1 MSPPVLPNPSNF
13 LAVALVINR
22 SRDGPNF
29 VFHYPPHVLPPNA
42 QSSNHEQTDASA
54 DYDDILL
61 ERLNQPGSLD
71 ADNNGDDL
79 QQWTAGDDHLITDEG
94 TQIVPW
100 EHVAGFPTKDLASIL
115 TPGRAYH
122 KKLFQLSLD
131 PLYCVSYPI
140 HVPESGTWKK
150 KKKKKKGKTERAKSV
165 RTEESAVLVDF
176 DPNEDN
182 QDAPTGADALQ
193 AESKEEEKSLQ
204 DEADDK
210 RASMTMFNLVF
221 ILNPKKHEAK
231 ELIATLYLNII
242 KKVNKAYKYCQ
253 QHSEFVW
260 KESKRISA
268 LKDKGREE
276 KRKMSSLW
284 NEILATS
291 SLAAS
296 VQDIYE
302 AVSQN
307 KIAALQLDTAAG
319 PITPSVQIP
328 VPFYITDLHN
338 YGQTEQR
345 GLWLTTANSFIG
357 EDTIDEP
364 GFLDRN
370 FALLLMGDEKKIIAE
385 LQADPDPSTV
395 AMVEFARLSKPTQ
408 SFYQV
413 GQSNVLTLSQV
424 RKYAQ
429 HFIFWRRAIAIPP
442 LHARDIY
449 IMSPN
454 CDTRNL
460 PKASLEWQKTFPL
473 APPLTNFL
481 AELSYAPRPYKH
493 FCPSKAHRP
502 TYLDMLAWLMRGAW
516 VTQLCTFAYVV
527 VWPEIIYEVEHKIES
542 DELRKA
548 ENTSSLSTSSNTLTS
563 SGPDTVD
570 EHSEVD
576 GDTSGGVGGSGSS
589 NGGSGNNNNNN
600 GGIGAHVPTQIEQA
614 AEKARLER
622 IAEKTQREAAEK
634 ATAHARKMPPAAT
647 DHPSTNDATHLARM
661 SPYIIVDAK
670 KATVKESLYLAAI
683 TRRLGSDPKVA
694 KAWQAFWKY
703 FNGQTALER
712 IALQEDM
719 KRKEAWNLLTAMS
732 EHLLCVRHW

>member
-1 MSPPVLPNPSNF
+1 MAPPVLPNPSNF

-42 QSSNHEQTDASA
+42 KSQGHEPTDSSPDN
-54 DYDDILL
+54 DDILL
-61 ERLNQPGSLD
+61 ERLNQPASVD
-71 ADNNGDDL
+71 ADANTDEL

-115 TPGRAYH
+115 TPSKAYH

-150 KKKKKKGKTERAKSV
+150 KKKKGKVERAKSI
-165 RTEESAVLVDF
+165 RTEESAVLVDI
-176 DPNEDN
+176 DPNEGNDE
-182 QDAPTGADALQ
+182 APSTADASQ
-193 AESKEEEKSLQ
+193 TESKEDEKPQQ
-204 DEADDK
+204 DETDDK

-242 KKVNKAYKYCQ
+242 KKINKAYKYCQ

-268 LKDKGREE
+268 LKDKGREDSKPSRSAPHRHTNMAIE
-276 KRKMSSLW
+276 RKMSSLW

-307 KIAALQLDTAAG
+307 KIAALQFDTAAG
-319 PITPSVQIP
+319 PVTPSVQIP
-328 VPFYITDLHN
+328 VPFYVTDLHN

-408 SFYQV
+408 S
-413 GQSNVLTLSQV
+413 
-424 RKYAQ
+424 
-429 HFIFWRRAIAIPP
+429 
-442 LHARDIY
+442 
-449 IMSPN
+449 
-454 CDTRNL
+454 
-460 PKASLEWQKTFPL
+460 
-473 APPLTNFL
+473 
-481 AELSYAPRPYKH
+481 
-493 FCPSKAHRP
+493 
-502 TYLDMLAWLMRGAW
+502 
-516 VTQLCTFAYVV
+516 
-527 VWPEIIYEVEHKIES
+527 
-542 DELRKA
+542 
-548 ENTSSLSTSSNTLTS
+548 
-563 SGPDTVD
+563 
-570 EHSEVD
+570 
-576 GDTSGGVGGSGSS
+576 
-589 NGGSGNNNNNN
+589 
-600 GGIGAHVPTQIEQA
+600 
-614 AEKARLER
+614 
-622 IAEKTQREAAEK
+622 
-634 ATAHARKMPPAAT
+634 
-647 DHPSTNDATHLARM
+647 
-661 SPYIIVDAK
+661 
-670 KATVKESLYLAAI
+670 
-683 TRRLGSDPKVA
+683 
-694 KAWQAFWKY
+694 
-703 FNGQTALER
+703 
-712 IALQEDM
+712 
-719 KRKEAWNLLTAMS
+719 
-732 EHLLCVRHW
+732 

>member
-1 MSPPVLPNPSNF
+1 MAPPVLPSPSNF

-42 QSSNHEQTDASA
+42 QSKNHEPSDGSA
-54 DYDDILL
+54 EYDDILL
-61 ERLNQPGSLD
+61 GRLNQPGSLD

-79 QQWTAGDDHLITDEG
+79 QQWTVGDDHLVTEEG
-94 TQIVPW
+94 THIVPW

-182 QDAPTGADALQ
+182 EDTPNGADASQ
-193 AESKEEEKSLQ
+193 IDSKEEETTQQ

-221 ILNPKKHEAK
+221 IMNPKKHEAK

-268 LKDKGREE
+268 LKDKGRED

-370 FALLLMGDEKKIIAE
+370 FALLLMGGEKKIIAE

-408 SFYQV
+408 SFCQV

-442 LHARDIY
+442 LHARDVY

-502 TYLDMLAWLMRGAW
+502 TYLAMLAWLMRGAW

-548 ENTSSLSTSSNTLTS
+548 DDTSSLGTSNNTLGS
-563 SGPDTVD
+563 MGPEPVG
-570 EHSEVD
+570 EHSEADD
-576 GDTSGGVGGSGSS
+576 G
-589 NGGSGNNNNNN
+589 NGGGMGASSSSAGN
-600 GGIGAHVPTQIEQA
+600 GGIAAHVPTQIEQA

-634 ATAHARKMPPAAT
+634 ATAHARKVPPAAT
-647 DHPSTNDATHLARM
+647 DHPSTNNAPHLARI
-661 SPYIIVDAK
+661 SPCIIVDAK
-670 KATVKESLYLAAI
+670 KATGKDSLYLAAI
-683 TRRLGSDPKVA
+683 GTRLGKDPKVA
-694 KAWQAFWKY
+694 KAWQTFWKY

-712 IALQEDM
+712 IALQEEM
-719 KRKEAWNLLTAMS
+719 KRKDAWNLLTAMS
-732 EHLLCVRHW
+732 EHLICVRHW

>member
-1 MSPPVLPNPSNF
+1 MAPPVLPNPSNF

-42 QSSNHEQTDASA
+42 KSQGHEPTDSSPDN
-54 DYDDILL
+54 DDILL
-61 ERLNQPGSLD
+61 ERLNQPASVD
-71 ADNNGDDL
+71 ADANTDEL

-115 TPGRAYH
+115 TPSKAYH

-150 KKKKKKGKTERAKSV
+150 KKKKGKVERAKSI
-165 RTEESAVLVDF
+165 RTEESAVLVDI
-176 DPNEDN
+176 DPNEGNDE
-182 QDAPTGADALQ
+182 APSTADASQ
-193 AESKEEEKSLQ
+193 TESKEDEKPQQ
-204 DEADDK
+204 DETDDK

-242 KKVNKAYKYCQ
+242 KKINKAYKYCQ

-268 LKDKGREE
+268 LKDKGRED

-307 KIAALQLDTAAG
+307 KIAALQFDTAAG
-319 PITPSVQIP
+319 PVTPSVQIP
-328 VPFYITDLHN
+328 VPFYVTDLHN

-460 PKASLEWQKTFPL
+460 PKASLEWQRTFPL

-502 TYLDMLAWLMRGAW
+502 TYLAMLAWLMRGAW

-527 VWPEIIYEVEHKIES
+527 VWPEIIYEIEHKLES

-548 ENTSSLSTSSNTLTS
+548 DDASSLSTSSALSS
-563 SGPDTVD
+563 SGLDTVD
-570 EHSEVD
+570 EQSDADH
-576 GDTSGGVGGSGSS
+576 GSGGDGVA
-589 NGGSGNNNNNN
+589 
-600 GGIGAHVPTQIEQA
+600 AHVPTQIEQA

-622 IAEKTQREAAEK
+622 IAEKSQREAAEK
-634 ATAHARKMPPAAT
+634 ATTHARKMPPSAT
-647 DHPSTNDATHLARM
+647 DHPSTNNAPHLARM
-661 SPYIIVDAK
+661 SPYIILDAK
-670 KATVKESLYLAAI
+670 KATGKDSLYLSAI
-683 TRRLGSDPKVA
+683 GKRFKDPKVA

>member
-1 MSPPVLPNPSNF
+1 MAQPVLPSPSNF

-29 VFHYPPHVLPPNA
+29 VFHYPPHVLPPH
-42 QSSNHEQTDASA
+42 SHVHEPVEATPDS
-54 DYDDILL
+54 DDILL
-61 ERLNQPGSLD
+61 ERLNQPASLEAD
-71 ADNNGDDL
+71 ANADDH

-115 TPGRAYH
+115 TPGRSYH

-150 KKKKKKGKTERAKSV
+150 KKKKKGKSERAKSV
-165 RTEESAVLVDF
+165 RTEESAVFVDI
-176 DPNEDN
+176 DPTNDGKDEASN
-182 QDAPTGADALQ
+182 VADASQ
-193 AESKEEEKSLQ
+193 PDSKDEEVQQ
-204 DEADDK
+204 DETDDK

-221 ILNPKKHEAK
+221 ILNPRKHEAK
-231 ELIATLYLNII
+231 ELIDTLYMNII

-268 LKDKGREE
+268 LKDKGREDR
-276 KRKMSSLW
+276 RKMTSLW

-296 VQDIYE
+296 IQDIYE

-328 VPFYITDLHN
+328 VPFYVTDLPQI
-338 YGQTEQR
+338 GEKEQR
-345 GLWLTTANSFIG
+345 GLWLTTANSAIV

-370 FALLLMGDEKKIIAE
+370 FAMLLMGDEKKIVAE

-454 CDTRNL
+454 CETRNL
-460 PKASLEWQKTFPL
+460 PKASLEWQRTFPL

-481 AELSYAPRPYKH
+481 ADLSFAPRPYKH

-502 TYLDMLAWLMRGAW
+502 TYLAMLAWLMRGGW

-527 VWPEIIYEVEHKIES
+527 VWPEIIYEVEHKLES

-548 ENTSSLSTSSNTLTS
+548 DDASSLGTS
-563 SGPDTVD
+563 SGA
-570 EHSEVD
+570 HSSSSGLDALLSSD
-576 GDTSGGVGGSGSS
+576 GRQFEAGDDGAGGSGA
-589 NGGSGNNNNNN
+589 GGGDEVAT
-600 GGIGAHVPTQIEQA
+600 AHVPTMSEQV

-634 ATAHARKMPPAAT
+634 ATAHARKVLPVAT
-647 DHPSTNDATHLARM
+647 EHPSTNDAPHLSRV
-661 SPYIIVDAK
+661 PPHIILDAK
-670 KATVKESLYLAAI
+670 KATGKDSLYLSAI
-683 TRRLGSDPKVA
+683 GKRFKDPKVA
-694 KAWQAFWKY
+694 KFWHAFLKY
-703 FNGQTALER
+703 FNGQTSLER

-732 EHLLCVRHW
+732 EHLICVRHW

>member
-1 MSPPVLPNPSNF
+1 MAPPVLPNPSNF

-29 VFHYPPHVLPPNA
+29 VFHYPPQVLPPNT
-42 QSSNHEQTDASA
+42 QSQSHEPADVSA
-54 DYDDILL
+54 EYDDILL
-61 ERLNQPGSLD
+61 ERLNQVASLD
-71 ADNNGDDL
+71 TDANADDL
-79 QQWTAGDDHLITDEG
+79 QQWTAGDDHLFTDEG

-100 EHVAGFPTKDLASIL
+100 EHVAGFPTRDLASIL

-140 HVPESGTWKK
+140 HVPENGSWK
-150 KKKKKKGKTERAKSV
+150 KKKKKKGKTERAKSI
-165 RTEESAVLVDF
+165 RTEESAVLVEFNPD
-176 DPNEDN
+176 EDKEGALN
-182 QDAPTGADALQ
+182 DAEASD
-193 AESKEEEKSLQ
+193 SKEEEKQ
-204 DEADDK
+204 EDADDK

-221 ILNPKKHEAK
+221 ILNPKKHESK

-242 KKVNKAYKYCQ
+242 KKINKAYKYCQ

-268 LKDKGREE
+268 LKDKGRED

-328 VPFYITDLHN
+328 VPFYVTDLHN
-338 YGQTEQR
+338 YGQIEQR
-345 GLWLTTANSFIG
+345 GLWLTTANSFMG
-357 EDTIDEP
+357 EDNIDEP

-442 LHARDIY
+442 LHARDVY

-460 PKASLEWQKTFPL
+460 PKASLEWQKAFPL

-502 TYLDMLAWLMRGAW
+502 TYLSMLAWLMRGAW

-527 VWPEIIYEVEHKIES
+527 VWPEIIYEVEHRLES

-548 ENTSSLSTSSNTLTS
+548 DDASSQSTSSAL
-563 SGPDTVD
+563 SGPGLGTVD
-570 EHSEVD
+570 EHSDAD
-576 GDTSGGVGGSGSS
+576 GTGG
-589 NGGSGNNNNNN
+589 
-600 GGIGAHVPTQIEQA
+600 GAHVPTQIEQA

-622 IAEKTQREAAEK
+622 IAEKSQREAAEK
-634 ATAHARKMPPAAT
+634 ATAHARKVPPTAT
-647 DHPSTNDATHLARM
+647 DHPSTNDAPHLARLA
-661 SPYIIVDAK
+661 PYIILDAK
-670 KATVKESLYLAAI
+670 KATGKDSLYLSAI
-683 TRRLGSDPKVA
+683 GKRFKDPKVA
-694 KAWQAFWKY
+694 KAWQAFLKY

-712 IALQEDM
+712 VALQEEM
-719 KRKEAWNLLTAMS
+719 KRKEAWNLLTALS
-732 EHLLCVRHW
+732 EHLICVRHW

>member
-1 MSPPVLPNPSNF
+1 MAQPVLPNPSNF

-29 VFHYPPHVLPPNA
+29 VFHYPPQVLPPNK
-42 QSSNHEQTDASA
+42 SKSHEPA
-54 DYDDILL
+54 DTAADSDDILL
-61 ERLNQPGSLD
+61 ERLNQPASLD
-71 ADNNGDDL
+71 ADANADDL

-140 HVPESGTWKK
+140 HVPESGSWK
-150 KKKKKKGKTERAKSV
+150 KKKKKKGKPERAKSV
-165 RTEESAVLVDF
+165 RTEESAVLVDYE
-176 DPNEDN
+176 PNEDN
-182 QDAPTGADALQ
+182 DETPTGADASQTEPRDDEKLQ
-193 AESKEEEKSLQ
+193 PEEV
-204 DEADDK
+204 DDK

-221 ILNPKKHEAK
+221 ILNPRKQEAK
-231 ELIATLYLNII
+231 ELIDTLYLNII

-268 LKDKGREE
+268 LKDKGRED

-284 NEILATS
+284 SEILATS

-307 KIAALQLDTAAG
+307 KIAALQLDTTAG

-328 VPFYITDLHN
+328 VPFYVTDLHQI
-338 YGQTEQR
+338 GQKESR
-345 GLWLTTANSFIG
+345 GLWLTTANSFTG
-357 EDTIDEP
+357 EDTLDEP

-460 PKASLEWQKTFPL
+460 PRASSEWQKTFPL

-502 TYLDMLAWLMRGAW
+502 TYLAMLAWLMRGAW
-516 VTQLCTFAYVV
+516 VTQLCTFAYVI
-527 VWPEIIYEVEHKIES
+527 VWPEIIYEVEHKLES

-548 ENTSSLSTSSNTLTS
+548 DDTSSLSTSSGARSSS
-563 SGPDTVD
+563 SGILNPVD
-570 EHSEVD
+570 EQSETD
-576 GDTSGGVGGSGSS
+576 GAA
-589 NGGSGNNNNNN
+589 
-600 GGIGAHVPTQIEQA
+600 GAHVPTMSEQV

-634 ATAHARKMPPAAT
+634 ATAHARKVLPAVT
-647 DHPSTNDATHLARM
+647 DHPSTNDAPHLARM
-661 SPYIIVDAK
+661 VPYIIVDAK
-670 KATVKESLYLAAI
+670 KATGKDSLYLSAI
-683 TRRLGSDPKVA
+683 GKRFKDPKVA
-694 KAWQAFWKY
+694 KAWQDFWKY